1 MLKEKL
7 LNDLKEAMKEKD
19 IIRKNT
25 VQAIRTAV
33 LQVEKDKGIEVTD
46 EQIIDII
53 AKESKKRK
61 DAAVEFEKSGRE
73 DLIEQNNKELEELS
87 KNYIKK
93 VEDYN
98 ILKANIFNDINI
110 VKQNIYQKNINEI
123 QEEIQRIGAR
133 IATEGRAEQIDLEI
147 EESTEHDS
155 IIKGITSSDNTIQTL
170 ITIVRGVRITILV
183 IFAILLIISVTIISN
198 TIKLSVHARRKE
210 ISIMKYVGATN
221 GFIKWPFIIEGIII
235 GIILIYL

>member
-73 DLIEQNNKELEELS
+73 DLIEQNNKELEILAQYLPKQLS
-87 KNYIKK
+87 
-93 VEDYN
+93 VEE
-98 ILKANIFNDINI
+98 IENI
-110 VKQNIYQKNINEI
+110 VKEV
-123 QEEIQRIGAR
+123 
-133 IATEGRAEQIDLEI
+133 
-147 EESTEHDS
+147 
-155 IIKGITSSDNTIQTL
+155 IQT
-170 ITIVRGVRITILV
+170 
-183 IFAILLIISVTIISN
+183 
-198 TIKLSVHARRKE
+198 
-210 ISIMKYVGATN
+210 VGATSMKDM
-221 GFIKWPFIIEGIII
+221 GSVMKTSKEKI
-235 GIILIYL
+235 GAAGDGKVISDIVKKMLS

>member
-73 DLIEQNNKELEELS
+73 DLIEQNNKELEILAQYLPKQLS
-87 KNYIKK
+87 
-93 VEDYN
+93 VEE
-98 ILKANIFNDINI
+98 IENI
-110 VKQNIYQKNINEI
+110 VKEVI
-123 QEEIQRIGAR
+123 QA
-133 IATEGRAEQIDLEI
+133 
-147 EESTEHDS
+147 
-155 IIKGITSSDNTIQTL
+155 
-170 ITIVRGVRITILV
+170 
-183 IFAILLIISVTIISN
+183 
-198 TIKLSVHARRKE
+198 
-210 ISIMKYVGATN
+210 VGATSM
-221 GFIKWPFIIEGIII
+221 KDMGIVMKTSKEKI
-235 GIILIYL
+235 GAAGDGKVISDIVKKMLS